1 VSPET
6 RSDGGRFWK
15 IFALSV
21 VGAIVLITVLVLLL
35 SSTLEAG

>member
-1 VSPET
+1 VSAET

-21 VGAIVLITVLVLLL
+21 VGVIVLIVVLVYLA
-35 SSTLEAG
+35 SQTLE